1 MKQTLQL
8 RLGQHL
14 TMTPQLQQAIRLL
27 QLSTL
32 DLKQEIQDALESN
45 PMLETEEDGGSS
57 DGLNGSDLGELANGD
72 SITLQGDER
81 PSRNDANNEQA
92 IDGEANSMPEELPV
106 DSGWDDVYDSALPQL
121 GSSAP
126 GSESADS
133 DYASQKRSGRSL
145 QDYLLW
151 QLNLTPF
158 SDEDHAIASTIIDAI
173 DENGY
178 VSSDWDELCAGLENE
193 EVGREEIE
201 AVLHRIQQFDP
212 PGVAARDPRECLLIQ
227 LAQYPAES
235 PYLSSAIELIRDHF
249 DLLAQQD
256 VTQIK
261 RKLKVSDQEMVEINR
276 LIRSLTPRPGTLV
289 SEIEPEYIIPDVFV
303 SKREGSWLV
312 ELNPDATPKLRVNAE
327 YAKLIRRADNS
338 NDNTYMKNHL
348 QEARWFIKSL
358 VSRNETL
365 LRVATKIVEFQR
377 GYFEHGEEAMR
388 PLVLRDIA
396 EALEMH
402 ESTISRVTTQKYM
415 HTPRGTLEFKYFFS
429 SHVSTT
435 GGGEC
440 SATAIRA
447 LIKKLVA
454 AEKPNKPLSDN
465 KIAGILAD
473 QGIKVARRT
482 VAKYRESMAIPPSNE
497 RKRLV

>member
-32 DLKQEIQDALESN
+32 DLKQEIQEALDSN
-45 PMLETEEDGGSS
+45 LMLETEEDNSAREEVGPNERQSTLER
-57 DGLNGSDLGELANGD
+57 LNGEGLKGEKTTSNDL
-72 SITLQGDER
+72 
-81 PSRNDANNEQA
+81 NNEKE
-92 IDGEANSMPEELPV
+92 INGEANAMPEELPV
-106 DSGWDDVYDSALPQL
+106 DSGWDDVYDSTLPP
-121 GSSAP
+121 SSGLA
-126 GSESADS
+126 SRESGD
-133 DYASQKRSGRSL
+133 G
-145 QDYLLW
+145 DYLAQRRSARTLYDYLTW

-158 SDEDHAIASTIIDAI
+158 SDLDRGIAVAIIDGI
-173 DENGY
+173 DEDGY
-178 VSSDWDELCAGLENE
+178 LRMDLNEILDGMADEAVEQD
-193 EVGREEIE
+193 EIE

-212 PGVAARDPRECLLIQ
+212 PGVGARDLRECLLIQ
-227 LAQYPAES
+227 LRQLPEPHPAAA
-235 PYLSSAIELIRDHF
+235 LTTRLISDHF

-256 VTQIK
+256 HNQIK
-261 RKLKVSDQEMVEINR
+261 RKLKIDDDTLKSINQ
-276 LIRSLTPRPGTLV
+276 LIRSLIPRPGSLV
-289 SEIEPEYIIPDVFV
+289 AETEPQYVIPDVFV
-303 SKREGSWLV
+303 TRRDGTWHV
-312 ELNPDATPKLRVNAE
+312 DLNAEAAPKLRVNPE
-327 YAKLIRRADNS
+327 YSRLIRRADNS
-338 NDNTYMKNHL
+338 DDNNYLKNHL

-358 VSRNETL
+358 MSRNETL
-365 LRVATKIVEFQR
+365 LRVATKIVELQR
-377 GYFEHGEEAMR
+377 GYFEHGAEAMK

-396 EALEMH
+396 EALELH

-429 SHVSTT
+429 SHVSTA

-465 KIAGILAD
+465 KLASILAD
-473 QGIKVARRT
+473 QGIQVARRT

>member
-32 DLKQEIQDALESN
+32 DLKQEIQEALDSN
-45 PMLETEEDGGSS
+45 LMLETEEDGRSREDLNNLEQPKAS
-57 DGLNGSDLGELANGD
+57 DTAEAKTAS
-72 SITLQGDER
+72 
-81 PSRNDANNEQA
+81 NDANNETEINA
-92 IDGEANSMPEELPV
+92 EASSMPEELPV
-106 DSGWDDVYDSALPQL
+106 DSGWDDVYESPLPPSSGTSKESNDVDFLNQSRSARTL
-121 GSSAP
+121 
-126 GSESADS
+126 
-133 DYASQKRSGRSL
+133 Y
-145 QDYLLW
+145 DYLTW

-158 SDEDHAIASTIIDAI
+158 SDLDRQIAVAIVDGIGADGYLTIT
-173 DENGY
+173 
-178 VSSDWDELCAGLENE
+178 LEE
-193 EVGREEIE
+193 ILESLRDPEIEADEIE

-212 PGVAARDPRECLLIQ
+212 PGVAARDLRECLLIQ
-227 LAQYPAES
+227 LNQYPEPHPMLAT
-235 PYLSSAIELIRDHF
+235 AIRLIRNHF

-256 VTQIK
+256 HNQIK
-261 RKLKVSDQEMVEINR
+261 RKLKISDDELSKTNQ
-276 LIRSLTPRPGTLV
+276 LIRSLVPRPGTQV
-289 SEIEPEYIIPDVFV
+289 EESEAQYVVPDVFV
-303 SKREGSWLV
+303 TRREGSWYV
-312 ELNPDATPKLRVNAE
+312 HLNAEATPKLRVNSE
-327 YAKLIRRADNS
+327 YSQLIKRADNTD
-338 NDNTYMKNHL
+338 DNNYLKNHL

-358 VSRNETL
+358 MSRNETL

-396 EALEMH
+396 EALELH

-429 SHVSTT
+429 SHVSTA

-447 LIKKLVA
+447 LIKKLVR

-465 KIAGILAD
+465 KLAGILAD
-473 QGIKVARRT
+473 QGINVARRT

-497 RKRLV
+497 RKRLI